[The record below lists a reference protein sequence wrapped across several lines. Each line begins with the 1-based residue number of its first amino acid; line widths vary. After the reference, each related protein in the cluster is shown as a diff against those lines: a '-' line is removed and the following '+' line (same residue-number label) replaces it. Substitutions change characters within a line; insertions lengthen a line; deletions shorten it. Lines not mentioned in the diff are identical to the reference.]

1 MKTVDAAKYFENISN
16 EMSKNRDKLIELDAV
31 FGDGDLGVTM
41 DEGFKA
47 LANFSKEEKEADF
60 GKYFM
65 KGAHVF
71 NEAAPSS
78 LGTIVSFI
86 FMGMAKHLKGKD
98 DINVKDFAEA
108 VAKGEENV
116 MTKAESKVGEK
127 TILDALD
134 PAVKVLVEETN
145 SDKNSKQVLFDAATA
160 AQKGADSTVDMVAV
174 HGRAAYHGEKTK
186 GHMDGGA
193 LMIALLF
200 KALAE

>member
-1 MKTVDAAKYFENISN
+1 
-16 EMSKNRDKLIELDAV
+16 
-31 FGDGDLGVTM
+31 
-41 DEGFKA
+41 
-47 LANFSKEEKEADF
+47 
-60 GKYFM
+60 M

-86 FMGMAKHLKGKD
+86 FMGMAKHLKGKE
-98 DINVKDFAEA
+98 DINIRDFSEA

-134 PAVKVLVEETN
+134 PAVKVLEKETN
-145 SDKNSKQVLFDAATA
+145 SNLEPKQILIDVAKA
-160 AQKGADSTVDMVAV
+160 AQEGANSTVDMVAV